1 MIRAEEAPQR
11 AWDQLLSVRHQ
22 LPHSAWAPALTYQSI
37 DLLEGLLNPLY
48 QALLAAERGHQ
59 PTPPGAPPHRRI
71 AAALHR
77 LLLQRRSPDRVAR
90 WLARRHSAR
99 PTEAAVCFWPR
110 EITHLE
116 VQIPVADALQRRGVE
131 VAWVAGAPHLAQE
144 LHRRKIPSL
153 FPAAAWP
160 EALAVARRWGEG
172 IGGTLTRE
180 PGVPLPHAGV
190 VRRTLRSQL
199 PVAARA
205 TATALG
211 IAATVHPGVLVVGN
225 DLTLEGRLG
234 ALVAQTRSIATAALM
249 HGLVSAEPMHG
260 QHRVDRFLV
269 YGEASRKLLLAC
281 GAAADR
287 IAVTGCPK
295 LDPPPR
301 QLGHI
306 HPQLARRLNLQT
318 GEPWILVAF
327 SGPGHSVSH
336 DHHRRLIE
344 AVGRASTALPEVRF
358 VARLHR
364 KDAPEPYRAMID
376 RVPGA
381 RLTVVR
387 HGQRG
392 YPTAIFDWLQGCR
405 GVITGASTVAVEAML
420 MEVPVITLDLMQE
433 LATVDFVLAGATLHA
448 ISEAT
453 LTSAV
458 ENVLR
463 DERGAVADRA
473 RRFARETFH
482 PPEGGAAA
490 RTAQSIAELIPG
502 GGRNDG

>member
-11 AWDQLLSVRHQ
+11 AWDQLLAVRHQ
-22 LPHSAWAPALTYQSI
+22 LPHSAWAPALAYQGI
-37 DLLEGLLNPLY
+37 DLVEGLLNPLY

-59 PTPPGAPPHRRI
+59 PTPPGAPTHRRI

-90 WLARRHSAR
+90 WLARRRSAR
-99 PTEAAVCFWPR
+99 PAAASVCFWPR

-116 VQIPVADALQRRGVE
+116 VQIPVARALHQRGVE
-131 VAWVAGAPHLAQE
+131 ATWVAGSPHLAQA
-144 LHRRKIPSL
+144 LHRHKIPSL
-153 FPAAAWP
+153 FPVAAWP
-160 EALAVARRWGEG
+160 EALAAARRWGEG
-172 IGGTLTRE
+172 MGESLARE
-180 PGVPLPHAGV
+180 PGVPLPHEPV
-190 VRRTLRSQL
+190 VRRTLRQQL
-199 PVAARA
+199 PVAAGA

-211 IAATVHPGVLVVGN
+211 IATTVRPRVLVVGN

-234 ALVAQTRSIATAALM
+234 TLVAQARGIATAALM

-269 YGEASRKLLLAC
+269 YGEGSRRLLLERGTPAE
-281 GAAADR
+281 R

-301 QLGHI
+301 QEGRV
-306 HPQLARRLNLQT
+306 HPQLARRLGLRA
-318 GEPWILVAF
+318 GEPWILIAF

-344 AVGRASTALPEVRF
+344 AVGQCSAALPGVRF

-364 KDAPEPYRAMID
+364 KDAPEPYREILN
-376 RVPGA
+376 RIPGA

-405 GVITGASTVAVEAML
+405 AVITGASTVAVEAML
-420 MEVPVITLDLMQE
+420 LEVPVITLDLTGE
-433 LATVDFVLAGATLHA
+433 LATTDFITAGATLHGT
-448 ISEAT
+448 SPET
-453 LTSAV
+453 LVRRV
-458 ENVLR
+458 EGVLQG
-463 DERGAVADRA
+463 DLGGTVETA

-482 PPEGGAAA
+482 QPDEGAVA
-490 RTAQSIAELIPG
+490 RAAQSIENLIPEDW
-502 GGRNDG
+502 RNDG